1 MKTYIFITLLLL
13 SFQSVFSQDNISLH
27 TYLKLSKEKDS
38 LQNYI
43 VRPLQDSLVRIES
56 KLVGVRA
63 ENQTLIKKNQSL
75 EKQVESLSSKKL
87 KFENNRLTNEL
98 NKLVESNTTLKSKLS
113 VKTAE
118 LVSSE
123 IDCDKKIVA
132 ERINAKNEIISIV
145 AAPYKASFDEIVG
158 ISTVASIRR
167 DKEIL
172 ESKNDIILVLNEV
185 LHYHECLNVLNNKY
199 SNVETEKA
207 NALLN
212 SITANS
218 FLKEKLKKDIVNYK
232 SYSEAL
238 IKMIEELKRLDT
250 LKSAPELETKK
261 LKFLDISMII
271 NEYLYN
277 YFEYHKYPY
286 IVRFLNGLLD
296 MKRQNPDASIEKYL
310 DEMK

>member
-1 MKTYIFITLLLL
+1 MTTKIIITLLLL
-13 SFQSVFSQDNISLH
+13 SIQCMYSQDKVSLD

-38 LQNYI
+38 LQSYI

-63 ENQTLIKKNQSL
+63 ENQMLIKKNKSL

-87 KFENNRLTNEL
+87 KFENDRLTNEL
-98 NKLVESNTTLKSKLS
+98 NKLVESNTTLKSKLGE
-113 VKTAE
+113 KTAE
-118 LVSSE
+118 LVSSKK
-123 IDCDKKIVA
+123 DCDKKIVA
-132 ERINAKNEIISIV
+132 ERINANTEILSII

-172 ESKNDIILVLNEV
+172 ESKNEIILVLNEV
-185 LHYHECLNVLNNKY
+185 LHYHECLNVLNSKY
-199 SNVETEKA
+199 SNAEAEKA
-207 NALLN
+207 NGLLN
-212 SITANS
+212 GITANS
-218 FLKEKLKKDIVNYK
+218 LLKDKLKKDIVNYK

-238 IKMIEELKRLDT
+238 TKMIEELKRLDT
-250 LKSAPELETKK
+250 LKSAPDLETKK
-261 LKFLDISMII
+261 LKFSDISTII

-277 YFEYHKYPY
+277 YYEFHKYPY

-296 MKRQNPDASIEKYL
+296 MKRQNPDASVEKYMA
-310 DEMK
+310 EMK